1 MKKLV
6 FIVAFFVF
14 SCQNNGVE
22 KPDNLIEKD
31 KMVDILYDV
40 SLLEAVRSQGINGG
54 VTSKE
59 INDFIKRK
67 YNIDSTQFV
76 KSNRYYAADVDE
88 YKKMYEKI
96 KSRVDEE
103 IKKVDQNMQG
113 TGQPSTPANVNNTQN
128 SDAPRVY

>member
-6 FIVAFFVF
+6 LIIVLFVF

-54 VTSKE
+54 VTNKE
-59 INDFIKRK
+59 INDFVKRK
-67 YNIDSTQFV
+67 YNVDSTQFV
-76 KSNRYYAADVDE
+76 KSNRYYAADVEE
-88 YKKMYEKI
+88 YKEMYEKI
-96 KSRVDEE
+96 KTRVDEE
-103 IKKVDQNMQG
+103 LKKADQTVQG
-113 TGQPSTPANVNNTQN
+113 VVQPSTPANSTQN
-128 SDAPRVY
+128 SDTPKVY

>member
-96 KSRVDEE
+96 KSRVEE
-103 IKKVDQNMQG
+103 
-113 TGQPSTPANVNNTQN
+113 
-128 SDAPRVY
+128 